1 MKLKKA
7 KLNIRIIWIKK
18 LYYYNMELYLY
29 LIIFSIKILNN
40 FIIKVTRE
48 SKSLKKKPQT

>member
-7 KLNIRIIWIKK
+7 QLNIRIIWIKK